1 MKDKLFLLVILLLSL
16 AIGLTMPIVE
26 GACSNS
32 SYVSSGSGSGGG
44 SGAPIKYRNSSDQ
57 NNACQVVTDH
67 QNTVRLGD
75 IGSLLDKLTTKTTK
89 TYGNSS
95 RLSDRVD
102 KLKKNA
108 NQLKNLSDGKD
119 TDTGDA
125 CKQYPEAC

>member
-1 MKDKLFLLVILLLSL
+1 M
-16 AIGLTMPIVE
+16 
-26 GACSNS
+26 
-32 SYVSSGSGSGGG
+32 
-44 SGAPIKYRNSSDQ
+44 
-57 NNACQVVTDH
+57 
-67 QNTVRLGD
+67 
-75 IGSLLDKLTTKTTK
+75 TTK